1 MRHINYTRNSTI
13 FMACL
18 NRYFSSKAS
27 FRQYEY
33 MAISAEEMFRDPH
46 YLKQYF
52 ITFAGVGKC
61 SSPQVNWTFNE
72 NTYAGKG
79 TSSSRIL

>member
-1 MRHINYTRNSTI
+1 
-13 FMACL
+13 MACL

-33 MAISAEEMFRDPH
+33 MAVSAEEMFRDPR

-52 ITFAGVGKC
+52 ITFGGVGKC
-61 SSPQVNWTFNE
+61 CKDPKRTGPSTKTPTRVRAQAAQEYFEEPDDDV
-72 NTYAGKG
+72 G
-79 TSSSRIL
+79 